1 MKSKTMRHL
10 FCRSALAACLMGT
23 AFGLP
28 SCEDQNLT
36 GQPSWLGNS
45 IYERLQE
52 EGNYKTTLKLIDDLK
67 LTEVLSHTGS
77 KTLFVANDEAFEKWF
92 ADNEWGVENYDQL
105 TSAQKKLLLNSSMI
119 NNAYLVE
126 LLSNVSGNPPQK
138 GMAMRRATSL
148 SIYDSVYTMK
158 PADMPAGEYWDKYRD
173 RTEGIVLLKDQ
184 TTPPMIH
191 FLPKFMEYYS
201 FTEED
206 LSKLTNGV
214 ATSLNEAW
222 VNGKQIFERDI
233 TCKNGYIH
241 KVSGVL
247 TPNDN
252 MAEILRKQGR
262 GGDEDPNGTSLW
274 SKFID
279 RFAAPY
285 YAGNNITNEYRRLY
299 GTQDSVFVL
308 RYLSN
313 QSSNGSNKE
322 TPDGEVAPVVLPF
335 DPGWNQYMYSNTMNY
350 DMHYDAAMMIV
361 PTNKAVMDWFEHGAG
376 NALKQEFDSLA
387 GIPDLTLIELLNVNM
402 IDALTGKVPSKF
414 ADILDPST
422 QESLGIVPDDVK
434 ASYMGCNGVV
444 FLVDK
449 VFSPYSYSSVVFPA
463 MVRERTFK
471 TIYWGID
478 YEPTSDDSEPTLYFK
493 PFLNSKLSHYS
504 LLLPDNEAMKQYLDP
519 VYYGIAGTQ
528 SEIKF
533 EYDSLKST
541 VVAKRLT
548 CTVDKNG
555 NVTETQI
562 GNGLDVAE
570 NVLKNRMRDMI
581 ENMIVV
587 GQFKEGQEFYKTK
600 SGSYIRVLNPGVE
613 GQMTVQGAWQIQN
626 GDKGLKVA
634 KIYHQD
640 NGEAYQVEGQVPM
653 TSTKSLY
660 MTLKEQA
667 KYKQFFD
674 LANGS
679 DASDKKSALFSGT
692 MENVKGDIT
701 GVCANSGT
709 NFNFTLFDNFNYT
722 VYVPDNDSVKKLIDG
737 KILPTWTDFKKY
749 KDIRDSR
756 SGYTQAQKDEAGVY
770 CEVIRTRI
778 NNFIRYHVHDNSL
791 IIGGETG
798 AMDYETMMMNPE
810 TRRFYTVATNVQPDA
825 LTVTDVTGMKR
836 NVKTDVPALYNNICR
851 DYWFSGGA
859 GSTANP
865 TRRILMD
872 SDATVHLID
881 GVLRYKSD
889 AELGSW
895 EDEAAQKWI
904 EFQEEQ
910 KKAEEEE
917 GGEQ

>member
-10 FCRSALAACLMGT
+10 FCRSAFAACLMGT
-23 AFGLP
+23 AVMLP
-28 SCEDQNLT
+28 SCEDENLT

-52 EGNYKTTLKLIDDLK
+52 EGNYQTTLKLIDDLK

-77 KTLFVANDEAFEKWF
+77 KTLFVADDAAFDEWFKTND
-92 ADNEWGVENYDQL
+92 WGVSDYSQL
-105 TSAQKKLLLNSSMI
+105 SDAQKKLLLNSSMI

-126 LLSNVSGNPPQK
+126 LLSNVSGNPPQT
-138 GMAMRRATSL
+138 GLCMRRSTSL

-158 PADMPAGEYWDKYRD
+158 PADMPAGEMWDKYRD
-173 RTEGIVLLKDQ
+173 RTEGIVLLKDA

-191 FLPKFMEYYS
+191 FLPKFMEYHQ
-201 FTEED
+201 FTPQD
-206 LSKLTNGV
+206 LSLLTNGQ
-214 ATSLNEAW
+214 ATSLGEAW
-222 VNGKQIFERDI
+222 VNGKQVFERDI

-241 KVSGVL
+241 KVNGVL

-252 MAEILRKQGR
+252 MAEIIRKQGR
-262 GGDEDPNGTSLW
+262 SGDEDPNGTSIW

-299 GTQDSVFVL
+299 GTQDSVYVL

-313 QSSNGSNKE
+313 QSANGKNNE

-350 DMHYDAAMMIV
+350 DMHYDAAMMFV
-361 PTNKAVMDWFEHGAG
+361 PTNAAIKKWFDEGAG
-376 NALKQEFDSLA
+376 NALKQEFGTLEA
-387 GIPDLTLIELLNVNM
+387 IPNQTLIELLNVNM

-422 QESLGIVPDDVK
+422 QESLGVNADSIKV
-434 ASYMGCNGVV
+434 SYMGCNGVV
-444 FLVDK
+444 FV
-449 VFSPYSYSSVVFPA
+449 VNEVYSPYSYSSVVFPA
-463 MVRERTFK
+463 MVRERMFK

-504 LLLPDNEAMKQYLDP
+504 LLLPDNEAMTQYLDP
-519 VYYGIAGTQ
+519 VYYGAGSSQ
-528 SEIKF
+528 SLLKF
-533 EYDSLKST
+533 EYDSLKQT
-541 VVAKRLT
+541 VQAKRIA
-548 CTVDKNG
+548 CKIDADG
-555 NVTETQI
+555 NIQTTGVGT
-562 GNGLDVAE
+562 GLDVTPE
-570 NVLKNRMRDMI
+570 VMKNRMRDMI

-587 GQFKEGQEFYKTK
+587 GEFKEGQEFYKTK
-600 SGSYIRVLNPGVE
+600 SGSYIRVQNVGQE
-613 GQMTVQGAWQIQN
+613 GTMTVQGAWQLQN
-626 GDKGLKVA
+626 GGKALTVK

-640 NGEAYQVEGQVPM
+640 NGEAYHVEGQMPL

-660 MTLKEQA
+660 MTLKDAPQ
-667 KYKQFFD
+667 YKQFFD

-679 DASDKKSALFSGT
+679 DATDKNSILFSGT
-692 MENVKGDIT
+692 MENSKGTIT

-722 VYVPDNDSVKKLIDG
+722 VYVPQNDAVKKLIDDG
-737 KILPTWTDFKKY
+737 IIPTWTDFKKY

-756 SGYTQAQKDEAGVY
+756 SGYTSEEKSEASVY
-770 CEVIRTRI
+770 CDVIKKRI

-791 IIGGETG
+791 IIGGPTG
-798 AMDYETMMMNPE
+798 AMDYETMMLNE
-810 TRRFYTVATNVQPDA
+810 ENRRFYTVKTNVTA
-825 LTVTDVTGMKR
+825 TSMSVTDVQGNTYE
-836 NVKTDVPALYNNICR
+836 VQTDVPGLYNNICR
-851 DYWFSGGA
+851 DYWFSGGT

-872 SDATVHLID
+872 SDATVHLIN

-889 AELGSW
+889 EQLGKWQDECALAW
-895 EDEAAQKWI
+895 EEFKANQK
-904 EFQEEQ
+904 
-910 KKAEEEE
+910 EEEE

>member
-1 MKSKTMRHL
+1 MKSKTMKHL
-10 FCRSALAACLMGT
+10 FCRSAFAACLMGT
-23 AFGLP
+23 AVMWQ
-28 SCEDQNLT
+28 SCEDENLT

-52 EGNYKTTLKLIDDLK
+52 EGNYTTTLKLIDDLG

-77 KTLFVANDEAFEKWF
+77 KTLFVADDAAFEEWF
-92 ADNEWGVENYDQL
+92 RTNDWGVRSYEELRQ
-105 TSAQKKLLLNSSMI
+105 SPAKQKLLFNSSMV

-126 LLSNVSGNPPQK
+126 LLSNVSGTPPQS
-138 GMAMRRATSL
+138 GLCMRRATSL
-148 SIYDSVYTMK
+148 SIYDSVYIMK
-158 PADMPAGEYWDKYRD
+158 PADMPAGELWDKYRG
-173 RTEGIVLLKDQ
+173 RSEGIVLLKDA

-191 FLPKFMEYYS
+191 FLPKFMEYHK
-201 FTEED
+201 FTELD
-206 LSKLTNGV
+206 LSLLTNGQ

-222 VNGKQIFERDI
+222 VNGKQVIERDI

-252 MAEILRKQGR
+252 MAEIIRKLGSE
-262 GGDEDPNGTSLW
+262 GDQDDEGTSIW

-285 YAGNNITNEYRRLY
+285 YAGNTITNEYRRLY
-299 GTQDSVFVL
+299 GGQDSVYVL

-313 QSSNGSNKE
+313 QSSNGSNKT
-322 TPDGEVAPVVLPF
+322 TPDGETAPVVLPF
-335 DPGWNQYMYSNTMNY
+335 DPGWNQYMYSNTSNY

-361 PTNKAVMDWFEHGAG
+361 PTNGAVQRWFDTGSG
-376 NALKQEFDSLA
+376 KSLKDEFGTLEA
-387 GIPDLTLIELLNVNM
+387 IPNQTLIELLNVNM

-414 ADILDPST
+414 DDILDPST
-422 QESLGIVPDDVK
+422 QEALGIKPADVK
-434 ASYMGCNGVV
+434 SSYMGCNGVV
-444 FLVDK
+444 FVVDS

-463 MVRERTFK
+463 MVRERLFK

-478 YEPTSDDSEPTLYFK
+478 YEPTSSDTEPTLYFK

-504 LLLPDNEAMKQYLDP
+504 LMLPDNQAMMQYLDP
-519 VYYGIAGTQ
+519 VYYGTGKEQ
-528 SEIKF
+528 SLLKF
-533 EYDSLKST
+533 EYDSLKQT
-541 VVAKRLT
+541 VQAKRIT
-548 CTVDKNG
+548 CNVDANG
-555 NVTETQI
+555 EITASTIGSGSDVTE
-562 GNGLDVAE
+562 A
-570 NVLKNRMRDMI
+570 VLKNRMRDMI
-581 ENMIVV
+581 DNMIIV
-587 GQFKEGQEFYKTK
+587 GEIKQGQEFYKTK
-600 SGSYIRVLNPGVE
+600 SGSYIRVKNPGVE
-613 GQMTVQGAWQIQN
+613 GMMTIQGAWQMQH
-626 GDKGLKVA
+626 GGKELKVT

-640 NGEAYQVEGQVPM
+640 NGEAYQLEGQMPL

-660 MTLKEQA
+660 MTLKEQPE
-667 KYKQFFD
+667 YKQFFD

-679 DASDKKSALFSGT
+679 DATDKNSILFSGT
-692 MENVKGDIT
+692 MENTKGEIT

-722 VYVPDNDSVKKLIDG
+722 VYVPKNDSVIKLIDNG
-737 KILPTWTDFKKY
+737 ILPTWTDFKKY

-756 SGYTQAQKDEAGVY
+756 SGYSQNEKDSASVY
-770 CEVIRTRI
+770 CDVIKKRI

-798 AMDYETMMMNPE
+798 EMDYETMMINEE
-810 TRRFYTVATNVQPDA
+810 TRRFYTVKTNVSATGLQ
-825 LTVTDVTGMKR
+825 VKDVVSNEWC
-836 NVKTDVPALYNNICR
+836 NVVKDDESLYNNICR

-881 GVLRYKSD
+881 GILRYETD
-889 AELGSW
+889 AKLGSW
-895 EDEAAQKWI
+895 EKEALDAWH
-904 EFQEEQ
+904 EFQANQ
-910 KKAEEEE
+910 KEE